1 MFGCFPS
8 KKVAPESPRSK
19 TSVESRKSKRATI
32 VTTTIREQ
40 ALTCDDY
47 EETTSLFKLMKPP
60 NAGPDALAPVV
71 LLSGKWLLKRAAELR
86 AVSREE
92 RFEMKLPRR
101 QDLERD
107 HPEAFLGGDPSKCPQ
122 TLEDLPRGPP
132 VINNPLP
139 VISVSHCWHSKAH
152 PDPYGDN
159 LLALA
164 DAIEARIKVGKDEKE
179 AVLSNDPARQEAA
192 AKALKELGG
201 SAPDTEFG
209 VFMDWV
215 SLHQRGEGGAD
226 RTEDEDHAFSTALA
240 RMQLWYA
247 HQKTLVYLL
256 TATPTEW
263 IAERK
268 AKGES
273 DPIPHKGRG
282 WPTLERLVCMLVK
295 SHSSKSWATIVNVG
309 DPKDRPKPPLTPKD
323 FKRLLKKLTF
333 TNGADKEVVNELY
346 TKTIETAL
354 GDQKVLR
361 YAGLG
366 WGDEEIKQLCKV
378 LPLCHSL
385 ESLNLKGTSNRYTS
399 ASAKMLANVLGKRKN
414 LPNLMNL
421 GVGCVANEK
430 GLVRNLTS
438 EKATGRPEPLL
449 HNESLIAV
457 CEMRGISL
465 RRDVDEKHE
474 AAGRRASLAPSA
486 NSRRSSMDESSVKL
500 VNQESI
506 KDMTPDQEV
515 FGQ

>member
-1 MFGCFPS
+1 M
-8 KKVAPESPRSK
+8 E
-19 TSVESRKSKRATI
+19 
-32 VTTTIREQ
+32 
-40 ALTCDDY
+40 
-47 EETTSLFKLMKPP
+47 PP
-60 NAGPDALAPVV
+60 NAGDHALAPVV

-92 RFEMKLPRR
+92 RLRMKLPRR

-107 HPEAFLGGDPSKCPQ
+107 HPEAFLGGDPSKCRQ
-122 TLEDLPRGPP
+122 TLADPQSGLPRGPAI
-132 VINNPLP
+132 INKPLP
-139 VISVSHCWHSKAH
+139 LISVSHCWHSKEH

-164 DAIEARIKVGKDEKE
+164 DAIEARIKVGKVEKE
-179 AVLSNDPARQEAA
+179 AALSDDPARRDAA
-192 AKALKELGG
+192 AKAVKDLGG

-215 SLHQRGEGGAD
+215 SLHQRGEGGAVE
-226 RTEDEDHAFSTALA
+226 RTDEEDHAFDTALA

-256 TATPTEW
+256 TATPPEW

-323 FKRLLKKLTF
+323 FKRLLKELVF

-346 TKTIETAL
+346 DKTIKTAL
-354 GDQKVLR
+354 GGQKVLR

-366 WGDEEIKQLCKV
+366 WGDEEIEQLCKV
-378 LPLCHSL
+378 LPLCRSL
-385 ESLNLKGTSNRYTS
+385 ESLNLKGTSNTYTPK
-399 ASAKMLANVLGKRKN
+399 AAKMLANLLGKRKYLQCGPFCN
-414 LPNLMNL
+414 LPRLMNL

-430 GLVRNLTS
+430 GLVRNPTN
-438 EKATGRPEPLL
+438 ENATGRVPEPLL
-449 HNESLIAV
+449 DDKSLIAV
-457 CEMRGISL
+457 CEMREINL
-465 RRDVDEKHE
+465 RRDVDEKQE
-474 AAGRRASLAPSA
+474 AAGRRQSLAP
-486 NSRRSSMDESSVKL
+486 RE
-500 VNQESI
+500 
-506 KDMTPDQEV
+506 
-515 FGQ
+515 

>member
-1 MFGCFPS
+1 M
-8 KKVAPESPRSK
+8 V
-19 TSVESRKSKRATI
+19 
-32 VTTTIREQ
+32 REQ
-40 ALTCDDY
+40 DLRSADY
-47 EETTSLFKLMKPP
+47 EETKSLFDLMEPP
-60 NAGPDALAPVV
+60 GPDALAPVV
-71 LLSGKWLLKRAAELR
+71 LLSGEWLLKRAAKLR

-92 RFEMKLPRR
+92 RLKMKLPRR

-107 HPEAFLGGDPSKCPQ
+107 HPEAFLGGDPSKCRQ
-122 TLEDLPRGPP
+122 TLEDPQFGLPRGPP
-132 VINNPLP
+132 VISNPLP
-139 VISVSHCWHSKAH
+139 LISVSHCWHSKAH

-179 AVLSNDPARQEAA
+179 AVLSDDPARRDAA

-215 SLHQRGEGGAD
+215 SLHQRGEEGAD
-226 RTEDEDHAFSTALA
+226 RTEDEEHAFSTALA

-256 TATPTEW
+256 TAIPPEW

-268 AKGES
+268 ANGEKA
-273 DPIPHKGRG
+273 PIPHKGRG

-309 DPKDRPKPPLTPKD
+309 DSKDGPKPPLTPKD
-323 FKRLLKKLTF
+323 FKSLLKKLTF
-333 TNGADKEVVNELY
+333 TNGADKEVVNALY
-346 TKTIETAL
+346 DTTIKTAL
-354 GDQKVLR
+354 GGQKVLR

-366 WGDEEIKQLCKV
+366 WRDEEIKQLCKV
-378 LPLCHSL
+378 LPLCRSL

-399 ASAKMLANVLGKRKN
+399 ASAKMLANLLGERKN
-414 LPNLMNL
+414 LPELRWL

-438 EKATGRPEPLL
+438 EKETGRVPEPLL
-449 HNESLIAV
+449 DDKSLIAV
-457 CEMRGISL
+457 CEMRGIQL